1 MLTVA
6 AGKTVAQQT
15 FPQLVSLACH
25 DLRTPLAT
33 ASGFATTLERLDEI
47 GQPAARYVEMIGAAT
62 DQMAALLDL
71 LGAAARVED
80 ERFEP
85 LPQPTNARALADA
98 AARQLP
104 DGAAS
109 VAGEGSPVEFDPRWG
124 AVALGAIAEAARRHG
139 GVEQIALAVDGPT
152 VEISPIVD
160 GAGAV
165 ATGEDLRDF
174 PAAVG
179 ASVLKAAGASV
190 ELDGDRLRVRFPE
203 RTSTARAST
212 GAGP

>member
-6 AGKTVAQQT
+6 AGKTVAQPT
-15 FPQLVSLACH
+15 FAQLVSLACH

-33 ASGFATTLERLDEI
+33 ASGFASTLQRLDDIE
-47 GQPAARYVEMIGAAT
+47 QPAARYVEMIGAAT

-80 ERFEP
+80 DRFEP
-85 LPQPTNARALADA
+85 QPQPTNARELADA

-109 VAGEGSPVEFDPRWG
+109 AAGQGALVEFDPRWA
-124 AVALGAIAEAARRHG
+124 AVALAAIAEAARRHG
-139 GVEQIALAVDGPT
+139 GIEKITLAVDGPT

-160 GAGAV
+160 VAGAV

-179 ASVLKAAGASV
+179 ARVLRAAGASV
-190 ELDGDRLRVRFPE
+190 ELVGERLRVRFPE
-203 RTSTARAST
+203 R
-212 GAGP
+212 